1 MESLLNEVETIIY
14 SFTFCLNRLL
24 SWYFWKFFMPHKFN
38 RFWRICHDVIISW
51 NDVIVNKVTRYFS
64 CLVNISLWL
73 KFDDNTSYKTKVI
86 QIHTLKGF
94 NQKNVIFQEI
104 VLSLGLWLR
113 SRASCEPQN
122 FLQDVK

>member
-14 SFTFCLNRLL
+14 SFTFCLNRLH
-24 SWYFWKFFMPHKFN
+24 SWYFWKFFMPHKPN
-38 RFWRICHDVIISW
+38 RFWRICHDVIISQ

-64 CLVNISLWL
+64 CLVDISLWL
-73 KFDDNTSYKTKVI
+73 KFGGDTFYRTKVM